1 MLIEYFKTKY
11 YIKNMKRKFLI
22 VLLMVCCTCLFA
34 ASSQKVYFMTDDVWQ
49 MADKLCRLNGVLG
62 PTPVSP
68 TTEAEIKVALNR
80 LNYDSLSSYSK
91 KLYDQILE
99 KFDEKSGWSY
109 EDNEVIIDPSI
120 KINPQLYIF
129 NNRKSTYAD
138 EFYKQY
144 KDRDQFIITDL
155 ETSIHDRVYFY
166 FQYAVMDTPI
176 GFQLDAN
183 GKQGVGN
190 LYQSYSNFST
200 FFNIALNGEFIGSL
214 IGNKDNA
221 NNSVFSHVPMKAGLS
236 IGNNYMNFVIGRF
249 KQAFGNG
256 VTGNLIIGD
265 NFSYQELM
273 KLSFFTN
280 VFTYHLS
287 LTHYDNA
294 ETNTR
299 FMFEGP
305 HQNRSIQR
313 FDFSF
318 YDKFRFAVNI
328 GAHIYSPTMFDWR
341 MVMSM
346 MIVHNWNN
354 NSEDITLAKGDEIN
368 NILGFEFE
376 WVINKTFTLTS
387 QVAIDQFQLPV
398 EKGSVVPSAN
408 GFILNLKMLN
418 PTKKGIF
425 ESYIEGVYTNPYLYL
440 NYKENTGG
448 SPNYCLDHIAGY
460 YWWQCGK
467 GELNYLGHS
476 FGPDTIALAVG
487 TSFTSF
493 DNWKLSGDILF
504 KIHGEKGIEKTYW
517 PKQSQTNRDVNNQN
531 KYSTPTGTPEYT
543 LQVDIA
549 GEYKLTSSISFNV
562 SLMNRWQWNYHNNL
576 GERKYSAQGSFGI
589 KWSII

>member
-1 MLIEYFKTKY
+1 
-11 YIKNMKRKFLI
+11 
-22 VLLMVCCTCLFA
+22 MVCCTCLFA

-91 KLYDQILE
+91 NLYDQIIN
-99 KFDEKSGWSY
+99 KFDERAGWSY
-109 EDNEVIIDPSI
+109 EDNEIIIDPSI
-120 KINPQLYIF
+120 KLNPQLYIF

-138 EFYKQY
+138 EFYMQY
-144 KDRDQFIITDL
+144 KDRDQFLILDF
-155 ETSIHDRVYFY
+155 ESSIHDKAYFY
-166 FQYAVMDTPI
+166 FQYAFMDTPL
-176 GFQLDAN
+176 GFNLDSS
-183 GKQGVGN
+183 GKQVAGDF
-190 LYQSYSNFST
+190 YQSYSNFS
-200 FFNIALNGEFIGSL
+200 FLINRALNGDLTGLFTGSN
-214 IGNKDNA
+214 GNAVIKL
-221 NNSVFSHVPMKAGLS
+221 FSHQPMKAGLS
-236 IGNNYMNFVIGRF
+236 IGNNYMNFVTGRF

-318 YDKFRFAVNI
+318 FDKFRFAVNI

-341 MVMSM
+341 MVMPM

-368 NILGFEFE
+368 NILGLEFE

-387 QVAIDQFQLPV
+387 QIAIDQFQLAV
-398 EKGSVVPSAN
+398 ESDSAVPSAN
-408 GFILNLKMLN
+408 GFMVNLKMLN
-418 PTKKGIF
+418 PTTKGVF
-425 ESYIEGVYTNPYLYL
+425 ESYVEGVYTNPYLYL
-440 NYKENTGG
+440 NYKENAVD
-448 SPNYCLDHIAGY
+448 SSANYCLDHIAGY
-460 YWWQCGK
+460 YWHQSGK

-476 FGPDTIALAVG
+476 FGPDTIALALG

-493 DNWKLSGDILF
+493 DNWKLSGDVLF
-504 KIHGEKGIEKTYW
+504 KIHGEKGIEKTYL
-517 PKQSQTNRDVNNQN
+517 PKQSQTNRDVNNQT
-531 KYSTPTGTPEYT
+531 KSSTPTGTPEYT
-543 LQVDIA
+543 FQIDVA
-549 GEYKLTSSISFNV
+549 GEYKLTPSISFNA

-576 GERKYSAQGSFGI
+576 GEKKYSAQGSVGM

>member
-1 MLIEYFKTKY
+1 
-11 YIKNMKRKFLI
+11 MKRKFLI

-99 KFDEKSGWSY
+99 KFDERSGWAY
-109 EDNEVIIDPSI
+109 EDNEIILDPSI
-120 KINPQLYIF
+120 KLNPQLYIF

-144 KDRDQFIITDL
+144 KDRDQFLILDF
-155 ETSIHDRVYFY
+155 ESSIHDKVYFY
-166 FQYAVMDTPI
+166 FQYAFMDTPL
-176 GFQLDAN
+176 GFNLDSS
-183 GKQGVGN
+183 GKQVAGDF
-190 LYQSYSNFST
+190 YQSYSNFS
-200 FFNIALNGEFIGSL
+200 FLINRALNGDLTGLFTGSN
-214 IGNKDNA
+214 GNAVIKL
-221 NNSVFSHVPMKAGLS
+221 FSHQPMKAGLS
-236 IGNNYMNFVIGRF
+236 IGNNYMNFVTGRF

-341 MVMSM
+341 MVMPM

-368 NILGFEFE
+368 NILGLEFE

-387 QVAIDQFQLPV
+387 QIAIDQFQLAV
-398 EKGSVVPSAN
+398 ESDSAVPSAN
-408 GFILNLKMLN
+408 GFMVNLKMLN
-418 PTKKGIF
+418 PTTKGVF
-425 ESYIEGVYTNPYLYL
+425 ESYVEGVYTNPYLYL
-440 NYKENTGG
+440 NYKENTDG

-460 YWWQCGK
+460 YWHQSGK

-549 GEYKLTSSISFNV
+549 GEYKLTSSISFNA

-576 GERKYSAQGSFGI
+576 VEKKYSAQGSVGM

>member
-1 MLIEYFKTKY
+1 
-11 YIKNMKRKFLI
+11 
-22 VLLMVCCTCLFA
+22 MVCCACMFA
-34 ASSQKVYFMTDDVWQ
+34 ASSQKVYLMTDDVWQ

-68 TTEAEIKVALNR
+68 TTEAEIRIALNR

-91 KLYDQILE
+91 KLYDQIIM
-99 KFDEKSGWSY
+99 KFDERAGWSY
-109 EDNEVIIDPSI
+109 EDNEIIIDPSI
-120 KINPQLYIF
+120 KLNPQLYIF

-144 KDRDQFIITDL
+144 KDRDQFLILDL
-155 ETSIHDRVYFY
+155 ETSIHDMAYFY
-166 FQYAVMDTPI
+166 FQYAYMDTPTS
-176 GFQLDAN
+176 FALDAS
-183 GKQGVGN
+183 GKQVAGD
-190 LYQSYSNFST
+190 LYQSYTNFST
-200 FFNIALNGEFIGSL
+200 LFNIALNGDVIGL
-214 IGNKDNA
+214 FTGNKGNA
-221 NNSVFSHVPMKAGLS
+221 NNGIFSHQPMKAGLS
-236 IGNNYMNFVIGRF
+236 IGNNYMNFVTGRF

-280 VFTYHLS
+280 VFTYHLL

-341 MVMSM
+341 MVMPM

-368 NILGFEFE
+368 NILGLEFE
-376 WVINKTFTLTS
+376 WVINNTFTLTS
-387 QVAIDQFQLPV
+387 QIAIDQFQLPV

-408 GFILNLKMLN
+408 GFMVNLKMLN
-418 PTKKGIF
+418 PTKKGVF
-425 ESYIEGVYTNPYLYL
+425 ESYVEGVYTNPYLYL
-440 NYKENTGG
+440 NYKEEVYYETVKDEDGNTVTDENGDVVIVERRA
-448 SPNYCLDHIAGY
+448 PNYCLDHIAGY

-476 FGPDTIALAVG
+476 FGPDTIALALG

-493 DNWKLSGDILF
+493 DNWKVSGDVLF
-504 KIHGEKGIEKTYW
+504 KIHGEKGIEKSYW
-517 PKQSQTNRDVNNQN
+517 PKQSQTNRDVNNQT

-543 LQVDIA
+543 FQIDVA
-549 GEYKLTSSISFNV
+549 GEYKLTDSISFNA

-576 GERKYSAQGSFGI
+576 GEKKYSAQGSVGM